1 MDVASNIKFLP
12 NIYAGDDDYEERFDE
27 SLIITRKLQNA
38 LFAPSVL
45 AFPEI
50 P

>member
-1 MDVASNIKFLP
+1 MDVTSSIKFLP
-12 NIYAGDDDYEERFDE
+12 NIYAGDDEYEEGFDE
-27 SLIITRKLQNA
+27 SLIITKEIAECFICL
-38 LFAPSVL
+38 SVL